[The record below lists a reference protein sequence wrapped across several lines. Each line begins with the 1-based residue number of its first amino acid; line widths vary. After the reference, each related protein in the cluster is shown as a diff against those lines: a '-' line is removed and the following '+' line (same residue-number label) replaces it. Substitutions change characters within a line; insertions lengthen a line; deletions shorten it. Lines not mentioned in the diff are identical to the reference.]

1 MRALRPFTYF
11 FACIILCSGCESFKQ
26 VGTFTA
32 CSQHSL
38 QGITLPYSGYKFCE
52 DSCFIRQAPVK
63 NLYSMHCDC
72 MRDSLRDTIILNEFT
87 VLSCY
92 YGALTK
98 LAGTSAIDFTPISKN
113 ITSGN
118 YGSVTV
124 TDRQA
129 GIFNGLT
136 TAVTSLV
143 TLEYKSRKL
152 REFITKYDPTVQE
165 AISILKNQL
174 INLQIDATNISREY
188 RFTIRSLV
196 DSVSDKGERMLL
208 ISMYQQKKVQ
218 LDAAWSGYENLKKM
232 LDKILDGEKMLVQ
245 NSADLKS
252 KSFTKSIMDIAGDI
266 IYLNNKSN

>member
-1 MRALRPFTYF
+1 MKALTPFTYLLV
-11 FACIILCSGCESFKQ
+11 CIILCSGCESFKQ

-52 DSCFIRQAPVK
+52 DSCFIRQAPTK

-87 VLSCY
+87 MLSCY

-98 LAGTSAIDFTPISKN
+98 LAGVSNIDFTPISKN
-113 ITSGN
+113 IVAGN

-124 TDRQA
+124 TDQQA

-136 TAVTSLV
+136 TALTNLM
-143 TLEYKSRKL
+143 TLEYESRKL
-152 REFITKYDPTVQE
+152 HEFITTYDPRVQE
-165 AISILKNQL
+165 AIGILKNQL
-174 INLQIDATNISREY
+174 INLQRDVTNINREY

-208 ISMYQQKKVQ
+208 INMYQQKKAQ
-218 LDAAWSGYENLKKM
+218 LDAAWSGYENLKKT
-232 LDKILDGEKMLVQ
+232 LDKILEGEKLMVQ
-245 NSADLKS
+245 NSSNLKS
-252 KSFTKSIMDIAGDI
+252 KPFIKSIMDIAGEI